1 MTLINEDMNRILDY
15 LTRNDQELD
24 GVNSKMDGFQQDAL
38 MSDTWPGPDD
48 FLENIF
54 SLEQESLNFLEESM
68 PDFNLCPENVPQSQP
83 SEALSSSCSDSG
95 LSSDQAEFDFEQQ
108 LSPFLIQNSCDED
121 LGTSAGLEPTS
132 PGNAQD
138 VIIQDTCDT
147 SNSSSEV
154 VEETFDMLNFEQNVV
169 PGFINSNNTF
179 QSPGKAGRKRRLSQT
194 PQMMVQPKLQKSSIK
209 VSASTPKPQLVVKAQ
224 PQKPLKVANI
234 QVLNPQTKVYS
245 KPVETVAPQRRVIRV
260 APMAGNPRSILLP
273 VTIKDMK
280 DLKSI
285 KIINAADLKNAPNIK
300 LAAANLLSQS
310 KLQDLKLESRND
322 YEYGHSGSHCDDS
335 GSDRSDDDEPEQNQ
349 VIDGRNGYPRL
360 VLTAEERRL
369 LAKEGISL
377 PSSYPLTKHEER
389 ELKRIRRKIR
399 NKISA
404 QDSRKRKKEYVD
416 GLEDR
421 VKQCTAENQTL
432 IRRIK
437 ILQSQNQSLT
447 AQLKRLQNVLTGVTS
462 GSTGKSAQPATC
474 LLVLLLS
481 VALVALPS
489 MRDEIRPRTA
499 EQPATSPAITRALL
513 SATNKIA
520 LDETVIDDGEFNM
533 EELIT
538 FNRPHSDHDYQVVK
552 NLDTH
557 KVLPSGYVDLP
568 IDEDWP
574 PNLKKRMKKL
584 EFDYENGRDYLPP
597 IVKEENY
604 ENFYK
609 IDTKVHVDDD
619 NDYKM
624 EDNGFLTNTLISTG
638 RKLGELLDVFPPIP
652 VKNEDIVIEEI
663 SDYDTRN
670 ITEVKSFV
678 VNGTALNEF

>member
-1 MTLINEDMNRILDY
+1 MDKKLD
-15 LTRNDQELD
+15 
-24 GVNSKMDGFQQDAL
+24 L
-38 MSDTWPGPDD
+38 MSLFESDAWPTSDD
-48 FLENIF
+48 LLENIF
-54 SLEQESLNFLEESM
+54 SLEQGSLNFLEEAM
-68 PDFNLCPENVPQSQP
+68 PDFSLCDNVSQP
-83 SEALSSSCSDSG
+83 SEAISSSCSDSG

-121 LGTSAGLEPTS
+121 AGASPIGLEPTS
-132 PGNAQD
+132 PGNVQD
-138 VIIQDTCDT
+138 VIIQDSNE
-147 SNSSSEV
+147 SNSSTEV
-154 VEETFDMLNFEQNVV
+154 TDTFDMLNFEQNVV
-169 PGFINSNNTF
+169 PGFINKNTF
-179 QSPGKAGRKRRLSQT
+179 QSPGKTSRKRRLSHT
-194 PQMMVQPKLQKSSIK
+194 PQVAVQPKVQKPTVK
-209 VSASTPKPQLVVKAQ
+209 LPAATSTQKPQLVVKAQ
-224 PQKPLKVANI
+224 PQKPVKVANI

-245 KPVETVAPQRRVIRV
+245 KPVESVAPQRRVIRV

-285 KIINAADLKNAPNIK
+285 KIINAADLKNASNLK

-310 KLQDLKLESRND
+310 KLQDLKLEPRND
-322 YEYGHSGSHCDDS
+322 YDYDHNNHCDDS
-335 GSDRSDDDEPEQNQ
+335 GSERSDDEDDHKDP
-349 VIDGRNGYPRL
+349 VGDGKNGYPRL

-369 LAKEGISL
+369 LAKEGITL
-377 PSSYPLTKHEER
+377 PTSYPLTKHEER

-489 MRDEIRPRTA
+489 MREELRPRADAAPNTT
-499 EQPATSPAITRALL
+499 PVTRALL
-513 SATNKIA
+513 SATNKMA

-533 EELIT
+533 DELIT

-557 KVLPSGYVDLP
+557 KALAGGYVDLP

-584 EFDYENGRDYLPP
+584 EFDYEDGRDYLPP

-609 IDTKVHVDDD
+609 LESKFKTEDDTDMKDQ
-619 NDYKM
+619 
-624 EDNGFLTNTLISTG
+624 GFLHNTLLSTG
-638 RKLGELLDVFPPIP
+638 RKLGELLDVLPPIP
-652 VKNEDIVIEEI
+652 VKNEDLVIEEI
-663 SDYDTRN
+663 SDYDDTRN
-670 ITEVKSFV
+670 ITEIKSFV
-678 VNGTALNEF
+678 VNGTLNEF

>member
-1 MTLINEDMNRILDY
+1 MNKIFDY
-15 LTRNDQELD
+15 LTRNDQELGEFKQKPD
-24 GVNSKMDGFQQDAL
+24 RMELPDSL
-38 MSDTWPGPDD
+38 MSDTWTASDD

-54 SLEQESLNFLEESM
+54 SLEQGSLDFLGDPM
-68 PDFNLCPENVPQSQP
+68 PDFNLCPDNVSQP
-83 SEALSSSCSDSG
+83 SEAISSSCSDSG

-108 LSPFLIQNSCDED
+108 LSPFLIQNASDGD
-121 LGTSAGLEPTS
+121 SSASPGLEPTS
-132 PGNAQD
+132 PGNVED
-138 VIIQDTCDT
+138 VVIQDSNDS

-154 VEETFDMLNFEQNVV
+154 VEDAFDMLDFEQNVV
-169 PGFINSNNTF
+169 PGFINKNTF
-179 QSPGKAGRKRRLSQT
+179 QSPGKTGRKRRPSTT
-194 PQMMVQPKLQKSSIK
+194 PQVAIQPKIHKSAIK
-209 VSASTPKPQLVVKAQ
+209 IPVSSQKPQLIVKAQ
-224 PQKPLKVANI
+224 PQKPVKVTNI
-234 QVLNPQTKVYS
+234 QVLNPQTTKVYS
-245 KPVETVAPQRRVIRV
+245 KPVEPVAPQRRVIRV

-285 KIINAADLKNAPNIK
+285 KIINAADLKNASNIK

-310 KLQDLKLESRND
+310 KLHDFKAEPRNE
-322 YEYGHSGSHCDDS
+322 YEYEHNGNHCDDS
-335 GSDRSDDDEPEQNQ
+335 GSDSDDDDKDTQ
-349 VIDGRNGYPRL
+349 VNDGRNGYPRL

-369 LAKEGISL
+369 LAKEGITL
-377 PSSYPLTKHEER
+377 PTSYPLTKHEER

-447 AQLKRLQNVLTGVTS
+447 TQLKRLQNVLTGVTG
-462 GSTGKSAQPATC
+462 GSTGKSTQPATC

-489 MRDEIRPRTA
+489 MREELRAR
-499 EQPATSPAITRALL
+499 SPAHRQPHAGSPPVTRALL
-513 SATNKIA
+513 SANNKMA

-533 EELIT
+533 DELIT
-538 FNRPHSDHDYQVVK
+538 FSRPHSDHDYQVVK
-552 NLDTH
+552 SSDTPY
-557 KVLPSGYVDLP
+557 KVLPNGPNGYVDLP

-574 PNLKKRMKKL
+574 PNLKKRMKTL
-584 EFDYENGRDYLPP
+584 EFDYGDGRDYLSP

-604 ENFYK
+604 QNVYR
-609 IDTKVHVDDD
+609 VDS
-619 NDYKM
+619 KM
-624 EDNGFLTNTLISTG
+624 KPPEEDIIEKFLTNTLLSTG
-638 RKLGELLDVFPPIP
+638 RKLGELFDIMPPVP
-652 VKNEDIVIEEI
+652 VNNEHILTEEI
-663 SDYDTRN
+663 SDYDSRN
-670 ITEVKSFV
+670 ATEVKSFV
-678 VNGTALNEF
+678 VNGTLNEF

>member
-1 MTLINEDMNRILDY
+1 MTALNDDLNMILDCFS
-15 LTRNDQELD
+15 RKDQELID
-24 GVNSKMDGFQQDAL
+24 INQKTDQMDGFQHDSL
-38 MSDTWPGPDD
+38 MSDAWATSDD

-54 SLEQESLNFLEESM
+54 SWEQGSLNFLDDAM
-68 PDFNLCPENVPQSQP
+68 PDFSLCESLSQQ
-83 SEALSSSCSDSG
+83 AISSSCSDSG
-95 LSSDQAEFDFEQQ
+95 VSSDPAEFDLEQE
-108 LSPFLIQNSCDED
+108 LSPCVIQNSCDEEV
-121 LGTSAGLEPTS
+121 SPSPVGLEPTS
-132 PGNAQD
+132 PGNVQD
-138 VIIQDTCDT
+138 VVIQDSNDT
-147 SNSSSEV
+147 SNSSIDAND
-154 VEETFDMLNFEQNVV
+154 TFDRLNFEQHVV
-169 PGFINSNNTF
+169 PGFINESTF
-179 QSPGKAGRKRRLSQT
+179 QSPGKISRKRRLSQT
-194 PQMMVQPKLQKSSIK
+194 PQVAVTPKIQKSTVK
-209 VSASTPKPQLVVKAQ
+209 LPVATTTAPKPHLVVKAQ
-224 PQKPLKVANI
+224 PQKPVKVANI
-234 QVLNPQTKVYS
+234 QVLSPQTKVYS
-245 KPVETVAPQRRVIRV
+245 KPVESVAPQRRVIRV

-285 KIINAADLKNAPNIK
+285 KIINAADLKNASNLK
-300 LAAANLLSQS
+300 LAAANLLSQT
-310 KLQDLKLESRND
+310 KLQDFKLDSRSD
-322 YEYGHSGSHCDDS
+322 YDYDHNNHCDDS
-335 GSDRSDDDEPEQNQ
+335 GSERSDDEDDKEPAT
-349 VIDGRNGYPRL
+349 DGKNGYPRL

-369 LAKEGISL
+369 LAKEGITL
-377 PSSYPLTKHEER
+377 PTSYPLTKHEER

-447 AQLKRLQNVLTGVTS
+447 AQLKRLQNVLTGVS
-462 GSTGKSAQPATC
+462 GGPPGKTAQPATC

-489 MRDEIRPRTA
+489 VRDELRPRHPSAPHTA
-499 EQPATSPAITRALL
+499 PLTRALL
-513 SATNKIA
+513 SATNKMA

-533 EELIT
+533 DELIT

-557 KVLPSGYVDLP
+557 KAVAGAYVDLP

-584 EFDYENGRDYLPP
+584 EFDYDDGRDYLPP

-604 ENFYK
+604 ENFHK
-609 IDTKVHVDDD
+609 IDTKFKIMDDG
-619 NDYKM
+619 NMNEK
-624 EDNGFLTNTLISTG
+624 NFLHDTILSTS
-638 RKLGELLDVFPPIP
+638 RKLGELLDVLPPIP
-652 VKNEDIVIEEI
+652 VKNEDLVIEEI
-663 SDYDTRN
+663 SDYDDNRN
-670 ITEVKSFV
+670 ITEIKSFV
-678 VNGTALNEF
+678 VNGTFNEY